1 MTNRTKTHQITLD
14 FYTLNDL
21 RTIAK
26 TLPRL
31 ELHPG
36 VVEKI
41 EAGAQFVLEKAAE
54 DRYIYGTNTGF
65 GSLCE
70 TRVEDEEMEL
80 LQYNHV
86 ISHAVGVGEIVPES
100 LSRLMMFIKFLTF
113 RTGHTGISM
122 APVQR
127 LMDMWNNDIMPAI
140 PKKGT
145 VGASG
150 DLAPLAH
157 MALPLLGLGKVH
169 YKGEVVEAAGVL
181 QEMGWEPLKLKP
193 KEGLALTNGVQYI
206 NARGAQCL
214 IRIEEMMKTADLF
227 ASMSSQAFST
237 SETFYQA
244 PLPRNHL
251 PPGTQNRGGQHAQG
265 AGRQQP
271 SRTAYL

>member
-1 MTNRTKTHQITLD
+1 MTNQTQIHQVTLD
-14 FYTLNDL
+14 YYSLDDL

-26 TLPRL
+26 NLPRL
-31 ELHPG
+31 KLHPD
-36 VVEKI
+36 VITKI
-41 EAGAQFVLEKAAE
+41 ETGAAFVLEKAAE

-70 TRVEDEEMEL
+70 TRVENEEMEM

-86 ISHAVGVGEIVPES
+86 VSHAVGVGEIVPES

-127 LMDMWNNDIMPAI
+127 LIDMWNNDIMPAI

-169 YKGEVVEAAGVL
+169 YKGELVETAVIL
-181 QEMGWEPLKLKP
+181 QEMDWKPLKLKP

-214 IRIEEMMKTADLF
+214 MRIEEMMQTADLF
-227 ASMSSQAFST
+227 AAMSSQAFST
-237 SETFYQA
+237 SETFY
-244 PLPRNHL
+244 
-251 PPGTQNRGGQHAQG
+251 
-265 AGRQQP
+265 
-271 SRTAYL
+271 